1 MEHIIGHETVPLKEE
16 KLLIREIK
24 QLKQLRGQ
32 LSSNIGSQ
40 DEVQK
45 SLDEREVNEERLR
58 VGPLRCFT
66 VPPNTIFY
74 CLS

>member
-58 VGPLRCFT
+58 VGPLRCFNIPLNIT
-66 VPPNTIFY
+66 FY
-74 CLS
+74 CFS